1 MFVYYEFERVEM
13 KGNPSGSGTFKLNN
27 AFIKFKVGNPIMLPV
42 STFN

>member
-1 MFVYYEFERVEM
+1 MFVYYVFERVQI

-27 AFIKFKVGNPIMLPV
+27 VFMEFKVGNPIILPV